1 MSHCQPP
8 EKCDANDRANE
19 PNPPRV
25 TPDSEAVPDDEGL
38 DEDSP
43 PKKLRRDH
51 DPPDPPLDEDP
62 RGEHSVLVCGNVDPA
77 IPGDFG
83 WQFSRGI
90 NA

>member
-38 DEDSP
+38 DEESL

-51 DPPDPPLDEDP
+51 DPPAPPLDEDP
-62 RGEHSVLVCGNVDPA
+62 RGEHWVLVSGNDDPA

-83 WQFSRGI
+83 SQFSRGI
-90 NA
+90 SA